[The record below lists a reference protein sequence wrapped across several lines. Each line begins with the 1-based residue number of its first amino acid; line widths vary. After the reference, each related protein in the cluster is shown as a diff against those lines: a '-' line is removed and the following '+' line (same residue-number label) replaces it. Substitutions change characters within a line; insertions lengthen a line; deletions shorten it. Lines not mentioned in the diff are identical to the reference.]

1 MYCLKAQS
9 AKNRSNLARFTT
21 KNLLLPLLLP
31 RIAVEI
37 VHVKTLITVCLFRLS
52 SPPKKNNNI
61 IAHQH
66 ATWPRGR
73 EQLSAAFR
81 RTARPGLDRRGAGA
95 AGRPEPAAGAGGR
108 REGARK
114 STTVGGAPVRGH
126 PAGDTTR
133 GARQL
138 HHQQLMKPR

>member
-52 SPPKKNNNI
+52 SPPKKK
-61 IAHQH
+61 
-66 ATWPRGR
+66 TTTSSPTSTPRGLEDVSSYPR
-73 EQLSAAFR
+73 LFAELLGQGWTAEELEQL
-81 RTARPGLDRRGAGA
+81 
-95 AGRPEPAAGAGGR
+95 AGRNLLRVLGAVEKVRENQRLSGVRPYEDIPPAIRPEEHANC
-108 REGARK
+108 
-114 STTVGGAPVRGH
+114 TTNS
-126 PAGDTTR
+126 
-133 GARQL
+133 
-138 HHQQLMKPR
+138 